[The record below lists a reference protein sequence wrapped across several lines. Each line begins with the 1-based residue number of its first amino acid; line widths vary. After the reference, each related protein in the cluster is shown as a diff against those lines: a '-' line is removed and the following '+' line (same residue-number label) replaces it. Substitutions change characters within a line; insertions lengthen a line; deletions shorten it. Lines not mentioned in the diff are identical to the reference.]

1 MHSSI
6 SYKQHSIS
14 VVIPMKYLGGI
25 VLSLTL
31 FEINVFLPKCV
42 RRVKDVIKRTDAE
55 RTVITAVLEEDSV
68 REKEGEGDF

>member
-1 MHSSI
+1 
-6 SYKQHSIS
+6 
-14 VVIPMKYLGGI
+14 MKYLGGI